1 MSRTIL
7 VAPREVHDLVVR
19 CARVGGCTAGV
30 ADRLALN
37 VTTAEVQLGAA
48 IEVLVGVM
56 EGGHLADSPMAS
68 APDVL
73 AAAEVAA
80 RSEGAATAQFDRPVP
95 LAGLA
100 AAIRGAEASGAFVGG
115 VPDAATAATSVTELV
130 LEAGAAVPR
139 DTDPGAEATGAF
151 RNGLEVDR
159 AAFDRL
165 VEVAGRFLVSE
176 AILDGIES

>member
-30 ADRLALN
+30 ADRLARN

-48 IEVLVGVM
+48 IGVFVGVV
-56 EGGHLADSPMAS
+56 EDGHLADSPIAS

-73 AAAEVAA
+73 DGAEVTA
-80 RSEGAATAQFDRPVP
+80 RSGDRATALFDLPVP
-95 LAGLA
+95 LAGLV
-100 AAIRGAEASGAFVGG
+100 AAIGEAEARGMVVGG
-115 VPDAATAATSVTELV
+115 VPRGATAATTVTELV
-130 LEAGAAVPR
+130 LEAGAAEPR
-139 DTDPGAEATGAF
+139 DVDGELQTDYAY
-151 RNGLEVDR
+151 RNGGEGDR

-165 VEVAGRFLVSE
+165 GEGAGRFLVSE